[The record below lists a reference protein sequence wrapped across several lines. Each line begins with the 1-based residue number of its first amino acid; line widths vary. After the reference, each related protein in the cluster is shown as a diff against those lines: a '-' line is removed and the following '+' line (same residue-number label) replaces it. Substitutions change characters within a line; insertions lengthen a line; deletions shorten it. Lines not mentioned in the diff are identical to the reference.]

1 MNIFDTRCRKA
12 TVKTEAPPG
21 FTQIEYVSLQ
31 YKAYCA
37 HALCLNFYLN
47 LVLKK

>member
-21 FTQIEYVSLQ
+21 FTQVEYVSLQ
-31 YKAYCA
+31 YKA